1 MFNLWMFNQKPVNGS
16 DAGQQAPVI
25 IGGGN
30 LGNKTAP
37 FSVTYK
43 VYDPNNEAVT
53 VLEKLNGVAI
63 NTRPDAPQKTDLT
76 FEITQALWDALT
88 INANHSITIE
98 AINESELSASRYFTF
113 YRQNVAPATPEITH
127 PVTGS
132 SAVGPTT
139 IEWTAATDP
148 DAGQIIT
155 YKVFFST
162 NGGATK
168 TQIADDVSET
178 SLIWDVTDLP
188 PGDNYQIYVSA
199 NDGIDEGPFGVS
211 GVFRVLSTPKRLS
224 VPQFIEVKDID
235 GNTVA
240 LLSPKSDG
248 LDECWI
254 EQELNGISRLEFT
267 LALTSEKWAY
277 LTPKNRIHVQAQN
290 RTYEFVIANPDAIER
305 SRDGK
310 KLTGKVLAD
319 ETWILL
325 GKKYQTIS
333 NDPQNPNPPWGAVI
347 IVSGGSDLS
356 GARYPVGSAGHV
368 LYALLEGT
376 GWELGT
382 VDVGGTYD
390 LETEKESVLANINKV
405 QELWGGYLV
414 WDSQNKTVSLRS
426 EESWQNYSGF
436 QIRYGKNLKAI
447 QRYDDT
453 DIVTRLRPFGE
464 NDLNIAAVNDG
475 KIYLDNNS
483 YSDELLED
491 VWYNQDI
498 SDQTQL
504 KEAATKYLAKVCKPR
519 HKYVIDMVDL
529 RVLEGYQHE
538 VFALGDM
545 VDVIDPELGVE
556 GYQRII
562 KHRFNVFQPWLCEMD
577 IGDPLEKIAASL
589 ADSIKAAD
597 YIKSQV
603 QPNPS
608 FQNLIK
614 AIINTAAT
622 MINGANG
629 DYTLIDG
636 VSTWFER
643 DVNGNLTGSLVR
655 ITPQGLIISSDGGQA
670 WDLAINGAGINANM
684 VNTGTLNAALVNIL
698 SAGGDLRIDGDG
710 IKMYDADDNL
720 RINIGKDALGNYLSE
735 IIGGALYSTTV
746 QTGEKGENRGIIKI
760 DRKFLPEYPGYSWG
774 NIIFNNQHGNT
785 QMEISSEGNQPQIY
799 FYDNG
804 TPIGEIRV
812 RTLLDTK
819 ELLIRNEKG
828 IDLRSEI
835 GGSITIGKTNDITS
849 NNGIRAYSSNPIVL
863 ESPDVVSLYGKGAG
877 SRAQVNG
884 YEVIV
889 QGNKIYLSG
898 ATEVT
903 GNLRVLGT
911 VHATGDLQADGSKP
925 AIIPTANYGRVRQYA
940 SESPEIILFDRG
952 RAQLENGKATI
963 YIDPIHLECI
973 EPDTDLTPWTFK
985 TEVYGEGEDIRVI
998 EWGENYFK
1006 VKESN
1011 GGESNRSF
1019 GWWFYAT
1026 RKNYAG
1032 IRLME
1037 VID

>member
-1 MFNLWMFNQKPVNGS
+1 MFNSWLFNSKPINGS
-16 DAGQQAPVI
+16 SAGQQAPVI

-30 LGNKTAP
+30 LGSKTAP

-43 VYDPNNEAVT
+43 VYDPNDEAVT
-53 VLEKLNGVAI
+53 VLEKLNGVVI
-63 NTRPDAPQKTDLT
+63 NTRPDVPQKTDLA
-76 FEITQALWDALT
+76 FEITHALWNTLA

-98 AINESELSASRYFTF
+98 AVNESELSSSRHFTF
-113 YRQNVAPATPEITH
+113 YRQNVAPATPEVTH
-127 PVTGS
+127 PVTGA

-139 IEWTAATDP
+139 IEWGSAIDP
-148 DAGQIIT
+148 DVGQTIT

-162 NGGATK
+162 NDGLTK
-168 TQIADDVSET
+168 TQIASDVTGT
-178 SLIWDVTDLP
+178 SLVWDVTDLT
-188 PGDNYQIYVSA
+188 PGDNYQVYVSA
-199 NDGIDEGPFGVS
+199 NDGIDEGPFGIS
-211 GVFRVLSTPKRLS
+211 GVFKVLSTPKRLS
-224 VPQFIEVKDID
+224 VPQFIEARDIGGD
-235 GNTVA
+235 TVA
-240 LLSPKSDG
+240 LLSPESDG
-248 LDECWI
+248 LNECWI

-356 GARYPVGSAGHV
+356 GARYPVGSAGHA

-436 QIRYGKNLKAI
+436 QIRYGKNLKGI
-447 QRYDDT
+447 TRYDDT
-453 DIVTRLRPFGE
+453 DIITQLYPFGE
-464 NDLNIAAVNDG
+464 NDLNIAAVNG
-475 KIYLDNNS
+475 GRLYLEDNS
-483 YSDELLED
+483 YTDEVLTG

-498 SDQTQL
+498 ADQAQL
-504 KEAATKYLAKVCKPR
+504 KEAAAKYLDKVCKPR
-519 HKYVIDMVDL
+519 HKYSTEILDL

-545 VDVIDPELGVE
+545 VDVIDPELGPE
-556 GYQRII
+556 GRHRII
-562 KHRFNVFQPWLCEMD
+562 KHRFNVFQPWLCKVE

-589 ADSIKAAD
+589 ADSIKAAE

-608 FQNLIK
+608 FQNILK

-622 MINGANG
+622 IINGANG
-629 DYTLIDG
+629 DYTLVDG

-643 DVNGNLTGSLVR
+643 DVNGNLTGNLVR
-655 ITPQGLIISSDGGQA
+655 ITPQGLIISSDGGQT
-670 WDLAINGAGINANM
+670 WDLAINGAGINASM
-684 VNTGTLNAALVNIL
+684 VNTGVLNAALVNIL
-698 SAGGDLRIDGDG
+698 SAGGDLRIDGNG
-710 IKMYDADDNL
+710 LKMYDANNNL

-735 IIGGALYSTTV
+735 IIGGSLYSTTI
-746 QTGEKGENRGIIKI
+746 QTGAKGENRGIIKI
-760 DRKFLPEYPGYSWG
+760 DREVIPQYPAFSWG
-774 NIIFNNQHGNT
+774 NLTFNDSNGNLM
-785 QMEISSEGNQPQIY
+785 MEMTTAANNPIMLFYVDGTEAGRLQLNVVTSTKDMMLRSQSGIALLSGTANETIRMGATGGQTSQRGIRINGGSGQVTITSPSVTVVENDLYATGVVSSSQGKSAIEPTEHYG
-799 FYDNG
+799 
-804 TPIGEIRV
+804 IRYLYCV
-812 RTLLDTK
+812 EAP
-819 ELLIRNEKG
+819 ELL
-828 IDLRSEI
+828 
-835 GGSITIGKTNDITS
+835 
-849 NNGIRAYSSNPIVL
+849 YV
-863 ESPDVVSLYGKGAG
+863 
-877 SRAQVNG
+877 
-884 YEVIV
+884 
-889 QGNKIYLSG
+889 
-898 ATEVT
+898 
-903 GNLRVLGT
+903 
-911 VHATGDLQADGSKP
+911 
-925 AIIPTANYGRVRQYA
+925 
-940 SESPEIILFDRG
+940 DRG
-952 RAQLENGKATI
+952 RARLKDGECI
-963 YIDPIHLECI
+963 VYLDPIFLECI
-973 EPDTDLTPWTFK
+973 EPDTDLTPWLFK
-985 TEVYGEGEDIRVI
+985 TEVYGLGENIRVI

-1006 VKESN
+1006 VKEEN
-1011 GGESNRSF
+1011 DGKSNRLF

-1032 IRLME
+1032 IRLQE
-1037 VID
+1037 RVII

>member
-1 MFNLWMFNQKPVNGS
+1 MFNSWLFNSKPINGS
-16 DAGQQAPVI
+16 SAGQQAPVI

-30 LGNKTAP
+30 LGSKTAP

-43 VYDPNNEAVT
+43 VYDPNDEAVT
-53 VLEKLNGVAI
+53 VLEKLNGVVI
-63 NTRPDAPQKTDLT
+63 NTRPDVPQKTDLA
-76 FEITQALWDALT
+76 FEITHALWNTLA

-113 YRQNVAPATPEITH
+113 YRQNVAPAAPEITH

-356 GARYPVGSAGHV
+356 GARYPVGSAGHA

-483 YSDELLED
+483 YSDELLEG

-498 SDQTQL
+498 ADQAQL
-504 KEAATKYLAKVCKPR
+504 KEAAAKYLDKVCKPR
-519 HKYVIDMVDL
+519 HKYSTEILDL

-545 VDVIDPELGVE
+545 VDVIDPELGPE
-556 GYQRII
+556 GRHRII
-562 KHRFNVFQPWLCEMD
+562 KHRFNVFQPWLCKVEL
-577 IGDPLEKIAASL
+577 GDPLEKIAASL
-589 ADSIKAAD
+589 ADSIKAAE

-608 FQNLIK
+608 FQNILK

-622 MINGANG
+622 IINGANG
-629 DYTLIDG
+629 DYTLVDG

-643 DVNGNLTGSLVR
+643 DVNGNLTGNLVR
-655 ITPQGLIISSDGGQA
+655 ITPQGLIISSDGGQT
-670 WDLAINGAGINANM
+670 WDLAINGAGINAGM

-710 IKMYDADDNL
+710 IKMYDADNNL
-720 RINIGKDALGNYLSE
+720 RVNIGKDALGNFVNEL
-735 IIGGALYSTTV
+735 IGGEIYGTRIRSGAKGAASYIELNGIWEPFKVVKNNRDAMRIWADYNGGEIWFRDTDLDENVGVIRSINNYLMIAATTTGYGREKGLELNGRQIFVYPVERFQVSTDSNGSIYLFTNGGDIQLRGSTTV
-746 QTGEKGENRGIIKI
+746 IGNFYATGGAKDCIETTEDYG
-760 DRKFLPEYPGYSWG
+760 L
-774 NIIFNNQHGNT
+774 
-785 QMEISSEGNQPQIY
+785 
-799 FYDNG
+799 
-804 TPIGEIRV
+804 
-812 RTLLDTK
+812 RTL
-819 ELLIRNEKG
+819 
-828 IDLRSEI
+828 SC
-835 GGSITIGKTNDITS
+835 
-849 NNGIRAYSSNPIVL
+849 V
-863 ESPDVVSLYGKGAG
+863 
-877 SRAQVNG
+877 
-884 YEVIV
+884 
-889 QGNKIYLSG
+889 
-898 ATEVT
+898 
-903 GNLRVLGT
+903 
-911 VHATGDLQADGSKP
+911 
-925 AIIPTANYGRVRQYA
+925 
-940 SESPEIILFDRG
+940 ESPEVLFYDRG
-952 RAQLENGKATI
+952 IVNLVEGEATVRFDQI
-963 YIDPIHLECI
+963 FLAVI
-973 EPDTDLTPWTFK
+973 EPDTELTPWQIWV
-985 TEVYGEGEDIRVI
+985 ECYGENGVYVSEVGPD
-998 EWGENYFK
+998 YFQ
-1006 VKESN
+1006 VRERN
-1011 GGESNRSF
+1011 GGKSNNKVIWRF
-1019 GWWFYAT
+1019 EAT

-1032 IRLME
+1032 IRLQEMVE
-1037 VID
+1037 